1 MSGSGAHFSRE
12 RSPLNVRKARAAPSW
27 GTRRPLPFPGRLLL
41 SAAGNRLGLFS
52 CHWEGRWCPLP
63 VLERS
68 VMAKSRRWFHQPAAL
83 FPLVGLARIQ
93 PLLYQVP
100 GDAAGFPR
108 PVEFYLL
115 AVYKYRLHKY

>member
-1 MSGSGAHFSRE
+1 MCAKQGQLLPGGPGGLCPSRE
-12 RSPLNVRKARAAPSW
+12 GCWAGALQ
-27 GTRRPLPFPGRLLL
+27 LL